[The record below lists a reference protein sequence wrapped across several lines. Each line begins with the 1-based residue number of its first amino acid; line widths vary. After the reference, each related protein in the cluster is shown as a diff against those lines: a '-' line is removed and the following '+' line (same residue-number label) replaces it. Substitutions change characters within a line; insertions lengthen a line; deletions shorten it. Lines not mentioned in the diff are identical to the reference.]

1 VAQLLKDAGYHTYL
15 SGKWHLGFEDA
26 YLPYA
31 KGFEKSF
38 TLLAGGATHF
48 TNKPFI
54 EGRPPVYKQDNKTV
68 LFPEGRFSTEVY
80 TEKME
85 EFIRSA
91 KDGKPFFAYL
101 PYTSPHWPLQVPD
114 NWKDKYKGRYNMGY
128 DSLRTLRFY
137 SQKRNGIIAADVKLP
152 PRSDSIKLWK
162 DLTDEEKRTEAR
174 KMELYA
180 AMVENLDMHVGRIIQ
195 FLKDADQL
203 ENTLIVFMS
212 DNGAAGEDF
221 YNRGALSSFI
231 QKNFDNSYD
240 NMGKTNSFV
249 SYGPQWAQ
257 AGAAPFKLWKGYAA
271 EGGIVAP
278 LIISGKWVKRKPGI
292 ENVLINVTDLAPSFL
307 ELAGIHYPETYNK
320 VRLYK
325 MEGESFLPFIEGK
338 KKSVHNSDYIFA
350 QEHYGT
356 CMLIKGNWKITNIS
370 DPFNEAAFTLHDLS
384 KDRGETTDL
393 SKKYPKKYKELL
405 DEWERFKKN
414 NLVVPLEKGEAIR
427 E

>member
-1 VAQLLKDAGYHTYL
+1 
-15 SGKWHLGFEDA
+15 
-26 YLPYA
+26 
-31 KGFEKSF
+31 
-38 TLLAGGATHF
+38 
-48 TNKPFI
+48 
-54 EGRPPVYKQDNKTV
+54 
-68 LFPEGRFSTEVY
+68 
-80 TEKME
+80 
-85 EFIRSA
+85 
-91 KDGKPFFAYL
+91 
-101 PYTSPHWPLQVPD
+101 
-114 NWKDKYKGRYNMGY
+114 
-128 DSLRTLRFY
+128 
-137 SQKRNGIIAADVKLP
+137 
-152 PRSDSIKLWK
+152 
-162 DLTDEEKRTEAR
+162 
-174 KMELYA
+174 
-180 AMVENLDMHVGRIIQ
+180 VGRIIQ

-320 VRLYK
+320 VKLYK